1 MSQQNSIAW
10 LANGGLISNTVEA
23 SALASQAR
31 YFQLK
36 LSKGNAVLITTYLV

>member
-10 LANGGLISNTVEA
+10 FANGGLISNTVEA
-23 SALASQAR
+23 SLASLAR

-36 LSKGNAVLITTYLV
+36 LSKGNAMLITTYLV